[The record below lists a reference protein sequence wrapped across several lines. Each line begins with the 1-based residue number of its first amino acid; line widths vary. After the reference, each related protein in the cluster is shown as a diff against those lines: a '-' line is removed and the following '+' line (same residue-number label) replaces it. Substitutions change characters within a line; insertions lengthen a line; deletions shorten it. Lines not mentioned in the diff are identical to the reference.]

1 MSDVRLGA
9 QRSSSLGW
17 KPYDEQYRLRKDRN
31 PMSSCGIVDVEL
43 WLLYISSSTTP
54 LSFGNSQ
61 SIHAGANTGMK
72 NKRYAFN
79 YNGRCSRPNGKNSTI
94 QSIYGP

>member
-17 KPYDEQYRLRKDRN
+17 KPYDEQYRLRKARN
-31 PMSSCGIVDVEL
+31 PMSSWGIVDVEL
-43 WLLYISSSTTP
+43 WLLYISLSTTP

-61 SIHAGANTGMK
+61 STHAGANTGM
-72 NKRYAFN
+72 NK
-79 YNGRCSRPNGKNSTI
+79 
-94 QSIYGP
+94 